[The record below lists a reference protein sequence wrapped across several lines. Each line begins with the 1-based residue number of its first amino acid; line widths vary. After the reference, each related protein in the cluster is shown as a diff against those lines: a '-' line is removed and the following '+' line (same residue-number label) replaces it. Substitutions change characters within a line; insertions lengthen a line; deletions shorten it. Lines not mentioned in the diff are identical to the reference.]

1 VVGVVIVAAVG
12 GGIGGAVASKNS
24 KKTVTSAPG
33 SPANN
38 GTTQTGSA
46 TSSSTGSL
54 TISPTSSATSSSAS
68 SALAPLDTTASI
80 GSIAAST
87 VQGVGTKVYIH
98 VYYQQG
104 SNIAYRAYPGSG
116 GFDAA
121 QALPLSVAP
130 KAGSPIAATEFA
142 DTKLNYVSTCSM

>member
-1 VVGVVIVAAVG
+1 MVAAVG

-24 KKTVTSAPG
+24 KKTVITTLG
-33 SPANN
+33 SSANN

-46 TSSSTGSL
+46 TSSSTRSL
-54 TISPTSSATSSSAS
+54 TTIPTSSATSSSAS

-104 SNIAYRAYPGSG
+104 SNIAYRTYPGSG
-116 GFDAA
+116 SWNAA

-142 DTKLNYVSTCSM
+142 DTKLNYVSIYSL